1 MGPGLLHRGNTVKQR
16 DGGASHAP
24 HPGISQGSPTGQAAA
39 SATGQAA
46 SPPAGRAQLR
56 WVKGWELRTREK
68 WTWDDSAQLPGIR
81 YVWSTVR
88 CPTSRAVLVEAQD
101 RPPLEEEALKAA

>member
-1 MGPGLLHRGNTVKQR
+1 
-16 DGGASHAP
+16 
-24 HPGISQGSPTGQAAA
+24 
-39 SATGQAA
+39 
-46 SPPAGRAQLR
+46 
-56 WVKGWELRTREK
+56 VKGWELRTREK

>member
-1 MGPGLLHRGNTVKQR
+1 MVSSPVGNSVKQR

-24 HPGISQGSPTGQAAA
+24 HPSTSQASPTGQAAA

-56 WVKGWELRTREK
+56 RVKGWELRTREE
-68 WTWDDSAQLPGIR
+68 WTWDDSAQLSGIR
-81 YVWSTVR
+81 YVWLTVC

-101 RPPLEEEALKAA
+101 RPPLDEEAVKAA